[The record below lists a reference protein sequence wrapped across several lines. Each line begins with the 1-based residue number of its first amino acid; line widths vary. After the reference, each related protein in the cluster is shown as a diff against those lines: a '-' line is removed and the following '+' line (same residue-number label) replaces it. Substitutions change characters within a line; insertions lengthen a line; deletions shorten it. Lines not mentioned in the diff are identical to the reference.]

1 MISVMM
7 EVTGMW
13 WITRAREWLFAELGR
28 LRITATRENSMTE
41 MRYWFLQIAFVLL
54 ASPAALGLLIL
65 IRGGFT
71 VPVISLGR

>member
-1 MISVMM
+1 
-7 EVTGMW
+7 
-13 WITRAREWLFAELGR
+13 
-28 LRITATRENSMTE
+28 